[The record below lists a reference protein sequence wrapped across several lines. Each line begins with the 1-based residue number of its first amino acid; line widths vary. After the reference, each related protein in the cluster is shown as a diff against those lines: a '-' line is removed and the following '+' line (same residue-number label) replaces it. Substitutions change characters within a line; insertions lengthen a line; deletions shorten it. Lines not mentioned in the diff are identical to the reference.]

1 MPILPLLLYS
11 VLAQEWPLTK
21 AESTNYQETSSYA
34 DVVSFLD
41 GLQRAG
47 APMRLEYIGTS
58 TKGKP
63 IPLVVAARPLP
74 SSPQDAARMGRPIV
88 YVQANIHAGEV
99 EGKEAILHLL
109 RRYSQEKEGI
119 LDKIVLLVNPIY
131 NSDGNDEFGPQ
142 ERHRPGQNGPAQV
155 GLRPN
160 GQGLDLN
167 RDFVKAESPEM
178 RAALRSVWTA
188 YRPHVMMDLHTTDG
202 TRHGYPLTYAP
213 PLNPN
218 GATGLYEFG
227 RDVFM
232 PEVRSRLRATGIETL
247 DYGNDETRAGVR
259 GWYVVGPEGR
269 YSTNY
274 AGLVDCIGVLSEA
287 IVYDSFEKR
296 IQSTERF
303 TDEVLQSAARHSSHI
318 LDLAKQAADPDSVV
332 ARIEMGVRFET
343 RSRGVEDVLLE
354 RKTGERRTGPVTDIE
369 TVKMEVY
376 DRFVAS
382 RKTPVPE
389 AFLLPADHQPV
400 AELLARH
407 GVIVEQ
413 LDEEWRGQVDEFVVS
428 EARQAAQ
435 PFQGHRLITL
445 DGAFRGATYTAAKG
459 DYLVSIRQALGELAF
474 HILHPLGDDGALT
487 WGFLGDEA
495 PAVGSVFPI
504 RLTDTPVLAARHRVP
519 APD

>member
-1 MPILPLLLYS
+1 MTLVPLLLFAS
-11 VLAQEWPLTK
+11 LAPDWPQTK
-21 AESTNYQETSSYA
+21 AESSNYLETSSYA
-34 DVVSFLD
+34 DVISFLE
-41 GLQRAG
+41 GLERAG
-47 APMRLEYIGTS
+47 APVRLEYIGTS

-63 IPLVVAARPLP
+63 IPMVVASRPLP

-109 RRYSQEKEGI
+109 RRYSQEDTGI
-119 LDKIVLLVNPIY
+119 LDKIVLIVNPIY
-131 NSDGNDEFGPQ
+131 NADGNDDFGPQ
-142 ERHRPGQNGPAQV
+142 ARHRPGQNGPELV

-167 RDFVKAESPEM
+167 RDFIKAESPEM

-232 PEVRSRLRATGIETL
+232 PEVRTLLRAKGLETQ

-274 AGLVDCIGVLSEA
+274 AGLVDCIGILSEA

-296 IQSTERF
+296 IRTTEAF
-303 TDEVLQSAARHSSHI
+303 TDEVLQATARHAAHI
-318 LDLAKQAADPDSVV
+318 LEITRRAADPDSVI
-332 ARIEMGVRFET
+332 ARKELGVRLET
-343 RSRGVEDVLLE
+343 RSRGVEGILLE

-369 TVKMEVY
+369 PVRMEVY
-376 DRFVAS
+376 DRFVATRS
-382 RKTPVPE
+382 APVPE
-389 AFLLPADHQPV
+389 AFLFPAAHSQV

-413 LDEEWRGQVDEFVVS
+413 LDEDWKTPAQEFVVS
-428 EARQAAQ
+428 QARQGAQ

-445 DGAFRGATYTAAKG
+445 DGSFRDVDYTAVKG
-459 DYLVSIRQALGELAF
+459 DYVVPIRQALGELAF

-487 WGFLGDEA
+487 WGFFGADA
-495 PAVGSVFPI
+495 PATGDVAAV
-504 RLTDTPVLAARHRVP
+504 RLTDRPVRAARHVVS
-519 APD
+519 APG